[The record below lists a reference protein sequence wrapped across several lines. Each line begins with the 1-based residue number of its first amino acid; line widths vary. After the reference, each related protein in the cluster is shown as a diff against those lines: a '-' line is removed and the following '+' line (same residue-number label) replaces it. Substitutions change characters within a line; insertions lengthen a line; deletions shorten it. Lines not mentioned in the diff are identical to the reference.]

1 MTVTPPSDSPR
12 QTFSKAWGAFARTS
26 EAVSPSV
33 ADLAEERGDAVRE
46 TAHAD
51 APVADAPAQEKN
63 APDDPG
69 QRPLVGQRLSATVAA
84 SASISAQLKPGIA
97 ENCFNGLSYAAFLV
111 LPLLLLAQG
120 AVGYHALT
128 PWLLPQEAHFAQT
141 YELMR
146 ASGHWL
152 TAPAPLPPAWFWM
165 LRLLNTL
172 PYVDGPVVYAAGA
185 ALAGVLT
192 LLATWFLAL
201 SAGYD
206 RRTAFASGLVLLS
219 CLAFPALARRVGPEL
234 FCTGL
239 LPPGLACLI
248 RGWNKDISLLW
259 LPLGFVCVALA
270 GLAGGVFVLLLPV
283 LGSLIFLTWKGA
295 FARFNRADG
304 AIGFAALL
312 ALPLAWLGAAMLF
325 GPGDAHLRALCA
337 QLIAPFLPPYWPPKD
352 PVWLYAAI
360 LPMTLVP
367 WILAPL
373 FVSWGNVLARPFG
386 LLASTRKEN
395 SGSAWIW
402 IHLAAGLLLLSAM
415 SSKFCLNALPL
426 APLLAI
432 VLGKAIVN
440 LPQANSRAFFLVL
453 AGLFGLAALALGL
466 AALAQIW
473 PSLQSLAPLP
483 YPRGFAAIQGLPILA
498 GICLLTACILW
509 KLVDRRFPGACLLV
523 CAVAVTVLC
532 LPALKLTTPGMQEI
546 FLPAVQKSAP
556 AAPAP
561 EPPPVQAPAAEQP
574 EAKVSA
580 PVEKP
585 AAPAEEKPARSDTPQ
600 PEEKAPA
607 EEKPVPAA
615 PQAEEK
621 PAQNP

>member
-1 MTVTPPSDSPR
+1 MTSIPDSPR
-12 QTFSKAWGAFARTS
+12 KTFSKAWGVFARIPERARPPAADAAEES
-26 EAVSPSV
+26 ACAVS
-33 ADLAEERGDAVRE
+33 E

-51 APVADAPAQEKN
+51 APAVEAPAQEKPVTG
-63 APDDPG
+63 APE
-69 QRPLVGQRLSATVAA
+69 QRPDEGRRLSATVAA
-84 SASISAQLKPGIA
+84 SAAISAQLKPSFA

-111 LPLLLLAQG
+111 LPLLVLAQF
-120 AVGYHALT
+120 AVGLYALA
-128 PWLLPQEAHFAQT
+128 PWLLPQEAGFAQA
-141 YELMR
+141 YELMI

-152 TAPAPLPPAWFWM
+152 MAPAALPPVWFWM

-172 PYVDGPVVYAAGA
+172 PYVDGPVVYTAGA
-185 ALAGVLT
+185 ALSGVLT

-201 SAGYD
+201 SAGYT

-219 CLAFPALARRVGPEL
+219 CLAFPALTYRVGPEL
-234 FCTGL
+234 LCTGL
-239 LPPGLACLI
+239 LTLGLACLL

-259 LPLGFVCVALA
+259 LPLGCACVALA
-270 GLAGGVFVLLLPV
+270 GLTGGVFGIMLPV
-283 LGSLIFLTWKGA
+283 FGSLVFLAWKGA

-304 AIGFAALL
+304 AIGFAVLL
-312 ALPLAWLGAAMLF
+312 ALPLVWLGAAMLF
-325 GPGDAHLRALCA
+325 GPGDTHLRTLCA
-337 QLIAPFLPPYWPPKD
+337 QLLAPFLPPYWPPKD
-352 PVWLYAAI
+352 PVWLYAAV
-360 LPMTLVP
+360 LPLALVP

-373 FVSWGNVLARPFG
+373 FVSWGSALARPFG

-402 IHLAAGLLLLSAM
+402 IHLAAGLLLLSGM
-415 SSKFCLNALPL
+415 SAKFCLNALPL

-466 AALAQIW
+466 AALAQVW
-473 PSLQSLAPLP
+473 PLLQGLAPLP
-483 YPRGFAAIQGLPILA
+483 YPRGFTAIQGLPILA
-498 GICLLTACILW
+498 AICLLTAGALW

-532 LPALKLTTPGMQEI
+532 LPARRLTAPGMQDV

-561 EPPPVQAPAAEQP
+561 GPPPVPAPTAEQP
-574 EAKVSA
+574 EAKT
-580 PVEKP
+580 PVPVQEH
-585 AAPAEEKPARSDTPQ
+585 AAPALAKPAP
-600 PEEKAPA
+600 
-607 EEKPVPAA
+607 
-615 PQAEEK
+615 EEK